1 MLRCIAQHDV
11 LFSMTVLFEAENQ
24 LPAMHPIFQ
33 IASHEI
39 QTSLRTRGVRAMGV
53 LLLLLLGF
61 CLVAGRA
68 DYQKAAGER
77 AAARQVMRDFFLGQ
91 GATNPHNATHYG
103 TFVFKPV
110 SLLSVA
116 DPGIE
121 KFVGVTLR
129 LEGHVQNEVQFAPAE
144 RSSSLVRFG
153 QLSFTVLWQV
163 VLPLLLIFLTHR
175 AIVAERQ
182 AGTLRLLVAQGV
194 SVRRLLWG
202 KVLGYTALMLAVLAV
217 TGTGLLLLQLGP
229 AGDSRAEVGLRLALL
244 LGCYALYYVLIITAT
259 VYASARLRAPS
270 QVLVL
275 LLAGWFLLTVLLPKL
290 AMSIGEQAYQLPTKL
305 QFAEQLEVAYKQ
317 GINGHDP
324 TDARVKRFQDSLL
337 TRYGVPELKALPVN
351 ADGLLM
357 QADEVYHGRAYDR
370 QYFALQRTLERQ
382 NQLAGRLALLDP
394 LLAVSRLSRGLAQTD
409 IHHHFRFMQQAE
421 TYRRGLV
428 KTLNEKMAYG
438 GSKTGDW
445 DWKVSADYWR
455 TIPDFS
461 YLPPTIG
468 GSLRPYGGELLAL
481 LVWVLG
487 ALGAVHWAA
496 RRLSAV

>member
-1 MLRCIAQHDV
+1 
-11 LFSMTVLFEAENQ
+11 MTAFLKNQ
-24 LPAMHPIFQ
+24 FTAMNPVFQ
-33 IASHEI
+33 IAVHEI
-39 QTSLRTRGVRAMGV
+39 QTSLRTRAVRSLGGFLLV
-53 LLLLLLGF
+53 LMGF
-61 CLVAGRA
+61 CLLAGRA
-68 DYQKAAGER
+68 DYQKAAQER
-77 AAARQVMRDFFLGQ
+77 TAARRVMRDFFLGQ

-103 TFVFKPV
+103 TFVFKPT
-110 SLLSVA
+110 SLLSVV

-129 LEGHVQNEVQFAPAE
+129 LEGHFQNEVQFAPAE

-202 KVLGYTALMLAVLAV
+202 KVLGYSLLMLAVLAV
-217 TGTGLLLLQLGP
+217 TGLGLLLLQLGP
-229 AGDSRAEVGLRLALL
+229 APDNRADVVLRLALL
-244 LGCYALYYVLIITAT
+244 LGCYALYYLLIIATT
-259 VYASARLRAPS
+259 VYASARLQAPS
-270 QVLVL
+270 QVLIVML
-275 LLAGWFLLTVLLPKL
+275 VGWFVLTILLPKL
-290 AMSIGEQAYQLPTKL
+290 AMSAGEQAFQLPTRL
-305 QFAEQLEVAYKQ
+305 AFDEQLEGAYKQ
-317 GINGHDP
+317 GLNGHDP
-324 TDARVKRFQDSLL
+324 NDARVKRFQDSLL
-337 TRYGVPELKALPVN
+337 TRYGVKELQALPVN
-351 ADGLLM
+351 ADGLIM

-370 QYFALQRTLERQ
+370 QVATLRRTLAQQ
-382 NQLAGRLALLDP
+382 NQLAARVALFDP

-409 IHHHFRFMQQAE
+409 IYHHFRFLNQAE
-421 TYRRGLV
+421 AYRRGLV

-445 DWKVSADYWR
+445 SWKVSADYWQS
-455 TIPDFS
+455 IPDFA

-468 GSLRPYGGELLAL
+468 GSLRPYRAELLGL

-487 ALGAVHWAA
+487 TLGVIHWAA